1 MAGSWGA
8 SVKNEV
14 PAQEFS
20 PFKTIEWTFTA
31 DASDGSVPNLEIP
44 AADLYWMAGKSFYM
58 VETIPGGTGPTTGAA
73 VTLED
78 SSGDIFEGAVTLH
91 ETDRKRVRPM
101 VNGKEDVWPYDGRAL
116 TLKVANNLVNSA
128 TATIRLFMYR

>member
-1 MAGSWGA
+1 MAGSWAGPVYNA
-8 SVKNEV
+8 VKQGV
-14 PAQEFS
+14 SLFTTVEFV
-20 PFKTIEWTFTA
+20 FTA
-31 DASDGSVPNLEIP
+31 DAADATIPDLELSDDIRE
-44 AADLYWMAGKSFYM
+44 WMAGKSFYM
-58 VETIPGGTGPTTGAA
+58 VEAIPGGTGPTTGAA

-91 ETDRKRVRPM
+91 EADRKRVRPM